1 MQPLTKPPEDSTIE
15 HKRAYWRSRR
25 GMSELEN
32 WLLPFVVH
40 RFMALN
46 EDEQQSYMALLDIDD
61 WDLFDWLQARQPAP
75 TEAFAALVEKIRNYR
90 FSDDFPAR

>member
-1 MQPLTKPPEDSTIE
+1 MLPETRPPEDSTIE

-40 RFMALN
+40 RFRLLTQA
-46 EDEQQSYMALLDIDD
+46 QQDAYMVLLDKDD
-61 WDLFDWLQARQPAP
+61 WDVFDWLQERAEAP
-75 TEAFAALVEKIRNYR
+75 DESLRALVDEIRAYR
-90 FSDDFPAR
+90 FSDAFPRT